1 MYMMKQI
8 KENAYAKLNLTIDV
22 MGVREDSYHEM
33 CMVMQSVTLHDD
45 VTITLTDDGSF
56 SAESNRGFIP
66 GDQRNVAVKAAMV
79 FAKAC
84 DMGGQGVHIKLHKR
98 NPVCAGLGGGSTDA
112 AAVLRGLNKLMGKP
126 FTFAQL
132 EELAAQVGSDVAFC
146 VAGGTQ
152 LATNR
157 GEIVNPLPYFG
168 DHHVVIC
175 KPYFSISTP
184 ELFKQID
191 ARKNKCRPD
200 TEGMLKALEEGNSA
214 GVICRMYNVFEDV
227 LGRRSKGIS
236 EIKRGL
242 MNHGAL
248 GACMSG
254 TGSAVYGIFPDDRT
268 AKDAYYALRKRYPE
282 VFLCKTCDRIPE

>member
-1 MYMMKQI
+1 MEQI
-8 KENAYAKLNLTIDV
+8 KEKAYAKLNLTIDV
-22 MGVREDSYHEM
+22 MGVRPDGYHEM

-45 VTITLTDDGSF
+45 VTITLTPDGSF

-79 FAKAC
+79 FAKAH
-84 DMGGQGVHIKLHKR
+84 DMGGRGVHIKLHKR

-112 AAVLRGLNKLMGKP
+112 AAVLRGLNTLMGKP
-126 FTFAQL
+126 FTFDQL
-132 EELAAQVGSDVAFC
+132 EVMAREVGSDVAFC
-146 VAGGTQ
+146 IAGGTQ

-157 GEIVNPLPYFG
+157 GEIVEPLPYFG
-168 DHHVVIC
+168 EHPVVIC

-200 TEGMLKALEEGNSA
+200 TEGVLKALSEGNA
-214 GVICRMYNVFEDV
+214 QGVICRMYNVFEDV
-227 LGRRSKGIS
+227 LGKRAKGIG
-236 EIKRGL
+236 EIKRAL
-242 MNHGAL
+242 LNHGAL

-254 TGSAVYGIFPDDRT
+254 TGSAVYGIFPDEKT
-268 AKDAYYALRKRYPE
+268 AKDAYYVLRNRYPE
-282 VFLCKTCDRIPE
+282 VFLCKTCDRIKV